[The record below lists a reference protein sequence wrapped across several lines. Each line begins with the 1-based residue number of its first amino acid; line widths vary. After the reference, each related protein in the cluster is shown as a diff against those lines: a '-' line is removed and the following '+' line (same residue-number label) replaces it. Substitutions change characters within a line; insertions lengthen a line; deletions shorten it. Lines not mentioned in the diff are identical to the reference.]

1 MKNKRP
7 IIQSKSSMSSIWQGR
22 SKEQVK
28 AFFGLCVAF
37 CILLLVASAFVG
49 FGFCLFLTSGSVFYP
64 MYNGVT
70 KFRWH
75 FLMVPECIELAKCVY
90 QVKLPSLK
98 NFTQFIK
105 KAKLLFLFER
115 LLFLFESLWEN
126 IQLSKMKVHYQFFLV
141 KYFLA

>member
-70 KFRWH
+70 EFRWH

-98 NFTQFIK
+98 NCVYLNLIESIK
-105 KAKLLFLFER
+105 NLHIFVNKPFQKKMLLIKFVL
-115 LLFLFESLWEN
+115 
-126 IQLSKMKVHYQFFLV
+126 
-141 KYFLA
+141 

>member
-64 MYNGVT
+64 MFNGVT
-70 KFRWH
+70 VFRWH
-75 FLMVPECIELAKCVY
+75 FLKWWLNVY
-90 QVKLPSLK
+90 QVELPFSK
-98 NFTQFIK
+98 TFKGFTYKI
-105 KAKLLFLFER
+105 AK
-115 LLFLFESLWEN
+115 LLFLFESLWEH
-126 IQLSKMKVHYQFFLV
+126 IQLSKMKVHTNTTTSIS
-141 KYFLA
+141 

>member
-49 FGFCLFLTSGSVFYP
+49 FGFCLLLTSGSVFYP
-64 MYNGVT
+64 MFNGVT
-70 KFRWH
+70 VFRWH
-75 FLMVPECIELAKCVY
+75 FLKWWLNVLCLLNVFIRL
-90 QVKLPSLK
+90 
-98 NFTQFIK
+98 NFPFQKHSNDLRLK
-105 KAKLLFLFER
+105 KAKLLFLFE
-115 LLFLFESLWEN
+115 SLWEH
-126 IQLSKMKVHYQFFLV
+126 IQLSKMKVHTNTTTSIS
-141 KYFLA
+141 

>member
-64 MYNGVT
+64 MFNGVT
-70 KFRWH
+70 VFRWH
-75 FLMVPECIELAKCVY
+75 FLKWWLNIYSGYWLRI
-90 QVKLPSLK
+90 QVKLPFSKKFKPFVKGQNCSFCLK
-98 NFTQFIK
+98 VFESTSNLAKWRYTQTLP
-105 KAKLLFLFER
+105 LLFP
-115 LLFLFESLWEN
+115 
-126 IQLSKMKVHYQFFLV
+126 
-141 KYFLA
+141 